1 MRGLFFK
8 VFIILWIAQSL
19 IFVISTALILRH
31 HFDRPDVFFD
41 AIHTSMSVE
50 AQEGIAAFEAQGC
63 DGLRSFGATRN
74 LSVGI
79 ATATGT
85 DLCSAAPN
93 QVPATDISTREIT
106 GKQVGM
112 QYIWSVPVTSS
123 ASGKQ
128 YVFLLFRPH
137 TPERPNNWWHDL
149 LHFSFPQL
157 PVAIIVGGI
166 ATFVLVLLVTRP
178 VVRLRKAARDL
189 AQGKLHTR
197 VQAPV
202 AQLRMFEGDEI
213 GALAHDFN
221 YMAERLESL
230 VNAQQLLL
238 RDVSHELRSPLAR
251 LAVALE
257 LAREDEDPEMAAHFE
272 RIERETQTL
281 NELIGQLLTLSS
293 MEALEKATNLEPL
306 SLNRLVEDMIPDA
319 AYEARQR
326 QSSVV
331 FRAGAQCVL
340 LGNQQL
346 LYRALENILRNAIRY
361 TQPGSEVEIT
371 LTTAQEHEK
380 AIAVLEVN
388 DRGPGIPD
396 NQLEAIFQPFH
407 RVDLARSP
415 DTGGFGV
422 GLAIAVRAVKLH
434 GGELNAFNRPGGG
447 ATIRMRLPVI
457 ESWQGTEPHAT
468 SHGVES
474 SK

>member
-8 VFIILWIAQSL
+8 VFVILWTAQSL

-41 AIHTSMSVE
+41 ALHSSMQTE
-50 AQEGIAAFEAQGC
+50 AMEGVAAFEAGGC
-63 DGLRSFGATRN
+63 DGLRSFGVSRA

-79 ATATGT
+79 ATAAGS
-85 DLCSAAPN
+85 DLCSSASDR
-93 QVPATDISTREIT
+93 VPANAISTHETT
-106 GKQVGM
+106 GRQVGL
-112 QYIWSVPVTSS
+112 QYVWSVPVTT
-123 ASGKQ
+123 AGGTQ

-137 TPERPNNWWHDL
+137 IPEKTNWAHDL
-149 LHFSFPQL
+149 WHFSFPQL
-157 PVAIIVGGI
+157 PVAIVIGGMT
-166 ATFVLVLLVTRP
+166 TFVLVLLVTRP

-189 AQGKLHTR
+189 AQGKLGTR
-197 VQAPV
+197 VHAPV
-202 AQLRMFEGDEI
+202 AQLRVFEGDEI

-230 VNAQQLLL
+230 VSAQQLLL

-257 LAREDEDPEMAAHFE
+257 LAREDENPEMAAHLE

-281 NELIGQLLTLSS
+281 NQLIGQLLTLSS
-293 MEALEKATNLEPL
+293 MEAMEKVTNFEPL
-306 SLNRLVEDMIPDA
+306 SLNRLVEEMIPDA
-319 AYEARQR
+319 VYEARQR

-331 FRAGAQCVL
+331 FRANCQCIL

-346 LYRALENILRNAIRY
+346 LHRAVENILRNAIRY
-361 TQPGSEVEIT
+361 TAAGSEVEIT
-371 LTTAQEHEK
+371 LSAAEENEK
-380 AIAVLEVN
+380 RMAILEIN
-388 DRGPGIPD
+388 DRGPGIPESELD
-396 NQLEAIFQPFH
+396 AIFLPFY

-434 GGELNAFNRPGGG
+434 GGELSAFNRPDQG
-447 ATIRMRLPVI
+447 ATIRMRLPII
-457 ESWQGTEPHAT
+457 ESWQGSERHGTKQAQLP
-468 SHGVES
+468 GVEV
-474 SK
+474 